1 MIKFQA
7 LLEFLILIDSCC
19 KRDLLAEWLKKKVKV
34 KFYSTKNLKQETKI
48 NNKNNNPNK
57 LIIAKKLKQLIKS
70 I

>member
-1 MIKFQA
+1 MT
-7 LLEFLILIDSCC
+7 E
-19 KRDLLAEWLKKKVKV
+19 KKKVIV